1 MGESFPPLSSSPAC
15 ELTFAAVSQT
25 VTDAD
30 FALFQRL
37 IEKYAGIY
45 LSPSKKSL
53 LVGRLSRRLRELGI
67 SNLHKYYKRVLADP
81 EEHVR
86 MMDCI
91 STNETQF
98 FREPLHF
105 EFLEKRILP
114 RWISEAETG
123 RRPRRVRVWSAGCSS
138 GEEPYSIAMTLLSHL
153 PPELGWQIEITAT
166 DISTRMLARARAGIW
181 ALEKSKQIPE
191 ARLRTFMLRGTGS
204 QNGKMKAGPA
214 LQSII
219 RFERFN
225 LMEDPASLLNSGLD
239 IIFCRNV
246 LIYFQ
251 PQTKERV
258 VRRLLKHLTPD
269 GYLFVGHSESL
280 NHLADCV
287 RSVVPTVYVR
297 SNLMTEC

>member
-1 MGESFPPLSSSPAC
+1 MGESFSTIQPGPAC

-30 FALFQRL
+30 FVLFQRM

-45 LSPSKKSL
+45 LSPAKKPL
-53 LVGRLSRRLRELGI
+53 LIGRLSRRLRQLGLT
-67 SNLHKYYKRVLADP
+67 NLHQYYKRVTSDP
-81 EEHVR
+81 DEHVR

-105 EFLEKRILP
+105 EYLEKRILP
-114 RWISEAETG
+114 QWIEEADAG

-153 PPELGWQIEITAT
+153 LPAAGWQVEIVAT
-166 DISTRMLARARAGIW
+166 DISTRVLARARAGIW
-181 ALEKSKQIPE
+181 PLEKARQIPE
-191 ARLRTFMLRGTGS
+191 ARLRAFMLRGTGS
-204 QNGKMKAGPA
+204 QQGNMKASPE
-214 LQSII
+214 LQSVI
-219 RFERFN
+219 RFERLN
-225 LMEDPASLLNSGLD
+225 LMEDPSTVLSSGLD

-251 PQTKERV
+251 PETKEKV
-258 VRRLLKHLTPD
+258 LRRLLRHLAPN

-287 RSVVPTVYVR
+287 RSVIPTVYIR
-297 SNLMTEC
+297 SNPFTEC